1 MKSKMYLI
9 ISLVLIGCVFLMG
22 AGIMV
27 ENELSDVELVSGTL
41 DKIDTYNGVLT
52 LEDFY
57 AAVEKAENMYSS
69 NDAALAVN
77 GITVNTDIVN
87 ENWSNVTEEEYAQ
100 YRRDVLACAWDTI
113 AADMP
118 STRYTQSNDVLN
130 DLFGSDEIYFN
141 TSYWLNMTIVLANP
155 ENGKYISAE
164 EWFKAYMLG
173 EFEGEWIT
181 KTEYP
186 LFIFRNGST
195 VSFADGNGNVSTVYP
210 TEEQRENIAAI
221 RAANG
226 LVTE

>member
-1 MKSKMYLI
+1 MKDKAYFFTALI
-9 ISLVLIGCVFLMG
+9 LIGCVFLMG

-27 ENELSDVELVSGTL
+27 ENELSDAELVSGTL
-41 DKIDTYNGVLT
+41 DKIDTHNGVLT

-57 AAVEKAENMYSS
+57 AAVEKAESMYSS

-87 ENWSNVTEEEYAQ
+87 ENWRNVSEEEYAQ
-100 YRRDVLACAWDTI
+100 YRRDILACVWESI
-113 AADMP
+113 SSDMP

-130 DLFGSDEIYFN
+130 DLFGPDGMSFEAF
-141 TSYWLNMTIVLANP
+141 WLNMTILLANP

-173 EFEGEWIT
+173 DFEGEWIT

>member
-27 ENELSDVELVSGTL
+27 ENELSDVDLVSGTL

-77 GITVNTDIVN
+77 GITVNTDIVK

-100 YRRDVLACAWDTI
+100 YRRDILACAWDTI

-118 STRYTQSNDVLN
+118 STRYTDSDDVLQKVLGN
-130 DLFGSDEIYFN
+130 TNHLN
-141 TSYWLNMTIVLANP
+141 TSYWFNMTILLANP
-155 ENGKYISAE
+155 ENGEYESAE

-186 LFIFRNGST
+186 FFMFRNGST

-210 TEEQRENIAAI
+210 TDEQRENIAAI